1 MVYTHFLPPLPDT
14 FSCDDVAIVI
24 DILRATSVM
33 ATALKSGATAIFPCL
48 EVDEAKSLASQTP
61 GALLCGERQ
70 GLKPDGFDFGN
81 SPGDYTS
88 KACGARPIVMTTTNG
103 TRALMAS
110 SSAGSVYTLSFG
122 NIHRV
127 FQTLV
132 ETQADAPGR
141 SIHLVCSG
149 TDGQVS
155 WEDSLAAGMLANA
168 LKEAVAEPGN
178 DATRIAISL
187 YENELWWLDMEA
199 AGPQPGLVRVL
210 KQGRGGRRVCE
221 IGLERDIREVARV
234 NDFDVLTQLVPGPW
248 RVVAAKLG

>member
-1 MVYTHFLPPLPDT
+1 MVYTHFLPPPPDT
-14 FSCDDVAIVI
+14 FSNDNVAVVI

-33 ATALKSGATAIFPCL
+33 AAALKSGATAIFPCL
-48 EVDEAKSLASQTP
+48 EVDEAKALATQTP
-61 GALLCGERQ
+61 GTLLCGERQ
-70 GLKPDGFDFGN
+70 GLMPEGFDFGN
-81 SPGDYTS
+81 SPSDYTH
-88 KACGARPIVMTTTNG
+88 KVCGDRPIVMTTTNG

-110 SSAGSVYTLSFG
+110 ASAGLVYTLSFG
-122 NIHRV
+122 NILRV
-127 FQTLV
+127 YQTLA
-132 ETQADAPGR
+132 ETGAESTRR

-168 LKEAVAEPGN
+168 LASAGIEPGN

-187 YENELWWLDMEA
+187 YENELWWLDIEA

-221 IGLERDIREVARV
+221 IGLEKDIREVARV
-234 NDFDVLTQLVPGPW
+234 NDFDVLPQLIPGPW